1 MVIGKKPNWLCN
13 LGLHKWRDYGE
24 KVVVTWKE
32 PGRLGYMHAGR
43 LGFTTHGREVLT
55 HRECL
60 RCGIKVKRKLVHN
73 SDGTLSCIGW
83 DPLLDSEYEKLPK
96 PQITL
101 LTSLTQ
107 RIFID
112 LPKYFIHGLIYA
124 ILGPLIFVGWIGLPF
139 VSPNIGSALVYII
152 GLGFFFL
159 FVGVLNYFLTSF
171 LWFSVKLSLLKVFFH
186 GLALSIVL
194 FFVNVIF
201 NLIPNLIFP
210 NLLTSVITFILGA
223 IFGGMVGKAIA
234 GFRKKEE

>member
-1 MVIGKKPNWLCN
+1 MVIGQKPNWLCN
-13 LGLHKWRDYGE
+13 LGLHKWRNYGE
-24 KVVVTWKE
+24 SVVITWKE
-32 PGRLGYMHAGR
+32 PGS
-43 LGFTTHGREVLT
+43 LGFTTYGREVFT
-55 HRECL
+55 QRECL

-83 DPLLDSEYEKLPK
+83 DPLLDPEYEKLPE